1 MKDNAPKI
9 EIDSMPFEDGIY
21 TRWSS
26 DGKIKQEWKVPDLY
40 KEVEEKKLKPF
51 KVPLASLNL
60 HLLPFDVD
68 SLDDFIFQMKRVNE
82 VDMTKPLLL
91 DSYGLVCDGNHR
103 IARAILEGKKYIK
116 AYRLQYMPQP
126 YNYVKIN
133 DKSTT

>member
-40 KEVEEKKLKPF
+40 KEVEEKKRKPF

-60 HLLPFDVD
+60 HLLPFAVD
-68 SLDDFIFQMKRVNE
+68 S
-82 VDMTKPLLL
+82 
-91 DSYGLVCDGNHR
+91 
-103 IARAILEGKKYIK
+103 
-116 AYRLQYMPQP
+116 
-126 YNYVKIN
+126 
-133 DKSTT
+133 